1 MNERDK
7 KNDNVEKIGDHDA
20 KKKPNRVY
28 VVYFISGFL
37 LYIYGFLAFSNPI
50 KYPILGGM
58 YDKAIGLFFMMG
70 GLVLFLCGKE

>member
-7 KNDNVEKIGDHDA
+7 KNDDVEKIGDHVV

-28 VVYFISGFL
+28 VVYLISGFL
-37 LYIYGFLAFSNPI
+37 VLYGFLALSNPI

-58 YDKAIGLFFMMG
+58 YDKAIGLFFMMA
-70 GLVLFLCGKE
+70 GLILFMWGKE